1 MTVDMQKAGLWKRIA
16 AAILDLILLAI
27 LAVGCAWGLTV
38 MLDYDGHAET
48 AATIKAEYE
57 ERYNIPPNVTTSVYQ
72 QMDEA
77 EKKAYDEAVAEANKA
92 LAEDAEAVRI
102 LNLLQSLQ
110 LIITTFGILIAVL
123 LLEFIVPLILKNGA
137 TVGKKVFGLGLVRT
151 DCVRV
156 NNLQLFTRT
165 LIGKF
170 TIEIMI
176 PAYLVIMILGGS
188 LGSMGV
194 LVIGAILL
202 LQVILYFATKQNQL
216 LHDIMAGTAVV
227 DVTSQ
232 RIFASDEDRVEFLK
246 RMAAE
251 QAEQQ
256 EYF

>member
-57 ERYNIPPNVTTSVYQ
+57 ERFHIPPNVTSSVYQ

-92 LAEDAEAVRI
+92 LAEDEEAVRI
-102 LNLLQSLQ
+102 LSLLQNLQ

>member
-1 MTVDMQKAGLWKRIA
+1 MVPLVCR
-16 AAILDLILLAI
+16 
-27 LAVGCAWGLTV
+27 
-38 MLDYDGHAET
+38 
-48 AATIKAEYE
+48 
-57 ERYNIPPNVTTSVYQ
+57 
-72 QMDEA
+72 A

>member
-1 MTVDMQKAGLWKRIA
+1 MKIDVQKAGLWKRIA

-38 MLDYDGHAET
+38 ALDYDGHAET

-57 ERYNIPPNVTTSVYQ
+57 ERFNIPADMTNTKYQ
-72 QMDEA
+72 SLDEA
-77 EKKAYDEAVAEANKA
+77 EKQAYDQAVAEANKA

-102 LNLLQSLQ
+102 LNLLQSLR
-110 LIITTFGILIAVL
+110 LVITTFGILVAVL
-123 LLEFIVPLILKNGA
+123 LLEFIVPLFLKEGA

-156 NNLQLFTRT
+156 NPLQLFTRT

-176 PAYLVIMILGGS
+176 PAYLIIMILGGT
-188 LGSMGV
+188 LGSMGMI
-194 LVIGAILL
+194 VIGAILL

-216 LHDIMAGTAVV
+216 LHDIMAGTVVV

-232 RIFASDEDRVEFLK
+232 RIFANDEDRIAFLK

>member
-57 ERYNIPPNVTTSVYQ
+57 EQFHIPPNVTTSVYQ

>member
-57 ERYNIPPNVTTSVYQ
+57 ERFHIPPNVTTSVYQ

-176 PAYLVIMILGGS
+176 PAYLVIMILNGS

>member
-1 MTVDMQKAGLWKRIA
+1 MKVDMQKAGLWKRIA
-16 AAILDLILLAI
+16 AAILDFILLAI
-27 LAVGCAWGLTV
+27 LAVGGAWGLSV

-48 AATIKAEYE
+48 AAAIKAEYE
-57 ERYNIPPNVTTSVYQ
+57 EAYHIPPDVTGSKYQ
-72 QMDEA
+72 AMTEA
-77 EKKAYDEAVAEANKA
+77 ERQAYDAAVAEANEA
-92 LAEDAEAVRI
+92 LAKDAEAVRI
-102 LNLLQSLQ
+102 LNLLQSLR

-123 LLEFIVPLILKNGA
+123 LLEFVVPLFLKNGA

-156 NNLQLFTRT
+156 NTLQLFTRT

-176 PAYLVIMILGGS
+176 PVYLVIMILSGT
-188 LGSMGV
+188 LGSMG
-194 LVIGAILL
+194 LMVIGAILL

-216 LHDIMAGTAVV
+216 LHDLMAGTAVV

-232 RIFASDEDRVEFLK
+232 RIFASDEDRIAFLK

-256 EYF
+256 GYF

>member
-57 ERYNIPPNVTTSVYQ
+57 ERFHIPPNVTTSVYQ

-188 LGSMGV
+188 LGSMGL

-216 LHDIMAGTAVV
+216 LHDMMAGTAVV

>member
-27 LAVGCAWGLTV
+27 LAVGGAWGLTV

-57 ERYNIPPNVTTSVYQ
+57 ERFHIPPNVTSSVYQ

-92 LAEDAEAVRI
+92 LAEDEEAVRI
-102 LNLLQSLQ
+102 LSLLQNLQ

>member
-57 ERYNIPPNVTTSVYQ
+57 ERFHIPPNVTTSVYQ

-176 PAYLVIMILGGS
+176 PAYLVIMILDGS

>member
-1 MTVDMQKAGLWKRIA
+1 MNIDVQKAGLWKRIA

-27 LAVGCAWGLTV
+27 LAVGSAWGLTV
-38 MLDYDGHAET
+38 ALDYDGHAET

-57 ERYNIPPNVTTSVYQ
+57 ERFHIPPNVTNSVYQ
-72 QMDEA
+72 AMDEA

-92 LAEDAEAVRI
+92 LADDPEAVQI
-102 LNLLQSLQ
+102 LNLLQNLR

-123 LLEFIVPLILKNGA
+123 LLEFIVPLFLKNGA

-151 DCVRV
+151 DCVRL
-156 NNLQLFTRT
+156 NNLQLFART

-176 PAYLVIMILGGS
+176 PAYLVIMIFNGT
-188 LGSMGV
+188 LGSMG
-194 LVIGAILL
+194 LMVIGAILL

-232 RIFASDEDRVEFLK
+232 RIFANDEDRIEFLK

>member
-57 ERYNIPPNVTTSVYQ
+57 ERFHIPPNVTTSVYQ

-176 PAYLVIMILGGS
+176 PAYLVIMILNGS
-188 LGSMGV
+188 LGSMGL

>member
-27 LAVGCAWGLTV
+27 LAVGGAWGLSAAFNFDGYLQIVEKAKTDYEQEFGIDLGIKADEYAA
-38 MLDYDGHAET
+38 MTEAEQADYD
-48 AATIKAEYE
+48 AALEL
-57 ERYNIPPNVTTSVYQ
+57 
-72 QMDEA
+72 
-77 EKKAYDEAVAEANKA
+77 ANKT
-92 LAEDAEAVRI
+92 LAEDADVLHAYAMA
-102 LNLLQSLQ
+102 QSLML
-110 LIITTFGILIAVL
+110 LIPTFGILIAVL

-216 LHDIMAGTAVV
+216 LHDMMAGTAVV

>member
-27 LAVGCAWGLTV
+27 LAVGGAWGLTV

-57 ERYNIPPNVTTSVYQ
+57 ERFHIPPNVTTSVYQ

-92 LAEDAEAVRI
+92 LAEDEEAVRI
-102 LNLLQSLQ
+102 LSLLQNLQ

-123 LLEFIVPLILKNGA
+123 LLEFIIPLILKNGA